1 MSLLWH
7 YGVKGM
13 KWGVRRDQAV
23 LDRLA
28 GRRTRSS
35 AATRSERKA
44 DNKAAKQQWKDFKST
59 TSRKERRGMR
69 REALESRAGYVIDRA
84 MNEDNAYVSLMNSAT
99 GQKTIA
105 TGHQFI
111 AHLAAG
117 GAFDVKT
124 TEIVTIEQ
132 RKG

>member
-1 MSLLWH
+1 MGSFWH

-13 KWGVRRDQAV
+13 KWGVRRDQPV

-35 AATRSERKA
+35 AATRSQRKA
-44 DNKAAKQQWKDFKST
+44 ENKQAKQQWKDFKSK

-69 REALESRAGYVIDRA
+69 KEALESRAAYVIDRA
-84 MNEDNAYVSLMNSAT
+84 MNEDNTYVSLMNAVT

-105 TGHQFI
+105 TGSQFVD
-111 AHLAAG
+111 HLAAG

-124 TEIVTIEQ
+124 TEIITIEQ
-132 RKG
+132 TEE